1 MRVALGLTANIKDS
15 LVFRLGSTVED
26 AVYPNRV
33 GEQDREAAGGEVFP
47 GRALAFDGVDQCA
60 YVADE
65 GDLDIANTQSV
76 AIGDELLPNNTFT
89 DWTNDDPDGYAIYG
103 LGGEDVDN
111 YVTQVPTGARIF
123 RTDHG
128 IGISVGGALVI
139 GKKYRLVVDVEV
151 TSGRLSWSTGVH
163 NLIDSSGVQEIEVIA
178 STDVFILYAYD
189 NGTDAI
195 VKSVYLT
202 EVTQDF
208 VLSGWIKT
216 GSDISTTKYVFG
228 KSANSIIN
236 GRYGFYV
243 AGGSLVFGYN
253 TSTGFASIIDSIVLA
268 VNTEY
273 HVSVRID
280 LVESKAYFYIDGVI
294 QNAGGTSFTGE
305 FANMADIYKFY
316 IGAGNLTGSGDPV
329 LQYECEVRDVRV
341 YHKDVTAQL
350 DDLMAGEQLGDEVAW
365 WFCEG
370 TDTLEVHDASGNG
383 YHMTAVNFD
392 ATSFVE
398 GNWQSLYNKFGYA
411 KDVYGQNIID
421 DPGFDSDD
429 YWATPSNNWSIV
441 DGVLQHALGSISGLS
456 KQELTIGR
464 KYIGQVD
471 KITETGGVSLAI
483 RIGTDY
489 HFLSAGVGTFQTS
502 VYTAG
507 SSYLGFYPNNPGDW
521 AGTLDNAVFLP
532 YYDTDIPPDMSTA
545 VGGVPTHDIFGN
557 ELTFKGQAQYK
568 AIARDR
574 SCFIGDGAAHLVM
587 NESVT
592 LSQTSWEVE
601 ARMFMGGS
609 WLGSSSGVLSAPAS
623 VPYMLRE
630 SSSLLYA
637 YYMRYDDNSIVDA
650 ISTPITPL
658 LTNEWA
664 TLKLTCDGEYI
675 NLYIDGGFISRKQLI
690 KPLHPTYNQFSR
702 IGIAFNAINQP
713 IEYVKITN
721 NGSVAANWQF
731 VEGQGTTVYDVSGN
745 GNHLTGV
752 NMDETNWGV
761 IDTPEED
768 YIAEYGCSLSVY
780 KPSGEADGI
789 LNEPIVVSYDDAF
802 YLKLIV
808 KASGTGEYI
817 LGRSDD
823 TDDYIRLTNLQEMT
837 VEINNEVVTYSGTS
851 FPIDMT
857 EKSEIILT
865 KPASSNAPLTIT
877 VDGYELVPTGSHTY
891 SSGFSVEFDQL
902 GARYTYETGDACE
915 LYYMEYNGTVYSLL
929 LEDLLETNV
938 GLEQRVI
945 PAVPYENTY
954 VARFNGTD
962 NIAGLRIDDFRS
974 SDSSGSIKAR
984 VYLEE
989 VGSPIYVF
997 SNMDAAQGSVYLCA
1011 SIDVSGKP
1019 YLDVRNGATF
1029 WNRLQADD
1037 ALSAGWH
1044 ELEFISDGS
1053 SYDIKVDG
1061 SSVDFTVAAGNDDG
1075 KWFADFIQLD
1085 EINIGSI
1092 GDVSPTYGKGK
1103 IDWVKI
1109 NDGIAGDW
1117 IADPTVGGFKD
1128 QSSAGNDMYMLG
1140 GFPRYEIKSQV
1151 AAQPSL
1157 DANYLPLQYKQ
1168 QGANL
1173 IPYTYLSMPG
1183 DVKEL
1188 YDADQQERYEGGLMD
1203 EGKGT
1208 FTVELGDSLLDEGR
1222 GTFTAEYG
1230 DELQPDPNFQD
1241 SGAWIGG
1248 AGWIIGNGFATKTLG
1263 STTTIYVSS
1272 PVNEIVIGKRYLL
1285 EFTIVDPGASGVNF
1299 FITGSDSTGYITEA
1313 GSYAIAVEA
1322 TTDVELFGMR
1332 SSECVVSSFSISEI
1346 LNDSDIEK
1354 WNVWG
1359 TNTIKN
1365 VDGALEITYVD
1376 TSNGAFSYLRI
1387 DGDIDRNLTVG
1398 TRYRAAF
1405 RAKVDG
1411 TAFVGVSAGG
1421 TFGAEL
1427 TDEYAWYQ
1435 IDFAAT
1441 SATGNYVFCY
1451 GLGAGE
1457 KVYIDQWNL
1466 QEIIDDSDIEKWTP
1480 FGNNTIRNVDDALEI
1495 SYVDQTIGAY
1505 TYLGGVTGDIN
1516 TNLVIG
1522 DTYKLVIRAKSVSV
1536 SGAPQIQVGGYSVDE
1551 RVTPTSEFT
1560 WMELEF
1566 VANDVAGHTIRLQNL
1581 SAGETVT
1588 IDQWELFHKTTPT
1601 GNNLIENGG
1610 ARNRLGTLITTDWEK
1625 TEGLYDIIG
1634 FEDHGSTIDG
1644 ATKVRTISDIDSN
1657 SGDFTADSW
1666 TKEDGWSYGSAQYT
1680 NDGQNKR
1687 IFRTMNFGGA
1697 LQNKYIYVELDV
1709 SAYTSG
1715 DIQSRCGAGADV
1727 SYGITG
1733 VGTYKLI
1740 LLSGDGNATFILDSL
1755 SFIGSISGVRVRYLT
1770 TATAVDAG
1778 PAVTT
1783 GRLIDQIPQGDEL
1796 LTNGDF
1802 ANWTGDDPDDWSVQN
1817 DDGSNYVTEDS
1828 GKCKF
1833 INAAGSVNL
1842 RIYQGG
1848 VFTKGKYY
1856 KVTMECTSFSGTGI
1870 NITDG
1875 VTGFGAIDSVGSF
1888 TFVFRAAGTAIWILA
1903 YSACDITIDN
1913 VSAKELQVLSDD
1925 LITNGSFT
1933 ANANLN
1939 VSTCVNDS
1947 YTSFANGTATG
1958 FDVVSDGSGNQAAGT
1973 ADEIAITTGN
1983 KYIISFDM
1991 VLNSGAA
1998 PFYNLRAAHGST
2010 SRTVEGAQTAE
2021 AGHNV
2026 FQFTANANDTVLLS
2040 FYNSSAASDYEITNL
2055 SVSDAVTDWAPLDGW
2070 IIADGK
2076 ASCDGTDTKRI
2087 SQPDVYDIGDVVLVK
2102 LTVSDYVSGELAI
2115 RVGDQ
2120 YHYPGITSNGTYSI
2134 LAVADET
2141 IFAFYPHAN
2150 DYFNG
2155 SVDNVSV
2162 HKLTWGR
2169 QITDDSTNY
2178 AGFQYALPIDEF
2190 DFAIP
2195 VDYVAESI
2203 VAQQFHDG
2211 FADETSIQMADGN
2224 PGGIVTGNGF
2234 SGKAQRINGAIGE
2247 NRAYFRMPGFVMSIG
2262 KRVYVKLR
2270 YRSSKDLSWFNGIV
2284 LDDGDIPANTGD
2296 AIIYEGYGTGNY
2308 NGLISTRFGINGTS
2322 DEYQWLE
2329 FDELEIRHVLDGE
2342 FYEPEAIS
2350 GDPVIVSTNYFYE
2363 NPSMY
2368 LTRYFNAEQ
2377 WKDLIL
2383 LAPNDDLTYNDHLKL
2398 MKLTKNN

>member
-1 MRVALGLTANIKDS
+1 MLGNVNAYPWVSSMRVALGLTANIKDS

-1634 FEDHGSTIDG
+1634 FADHGSTIDG
-1644 ATKVRTISDIDSN
+1644 ATKVRTLGDELCSN
-1657 SGDFTADSW
+1657 GDFATDTVWSKG
-1666 TKEDGWSYGSAQYT
+1666 TGWSIAAGVASCDGSQTGNSNLQQTGVLEVGKYHLIEYT
-1680 NDGQNKR
+1680 
-1687 IFRTMNFGGA
+1687 
-1697 LQNKYIYVELDV
+1697 V
-1709 SAYTSG
+1709 SGYSAGTIKSLSSGFTSG
-1715 DIQSRCGAGADV
+1715 AAVSSNGVHREIVGNIHPSANTTFYLQAD
-1727 SYGITG
+1727 
-1733 VGTYKLI
+1733 L
-1740 LLSGDGNATFILDSL
+1740 N
-1755 SFIGSISGVRVRYLT
+1755 FIGSIDNVSVKEITTPTTNDTDGVL
-1770 TATAVDAG
+1770 DSQ
-1778 PAVTT
+1778 
-1783 GRLIDQIPQGDEL
+1783 RLIDQIPQSDEL
-1796 LTNGDF
+1796 LANGGFD
-1802 ANWTGDDPDDWSVQN
+1802 TDTDWGKSDASVTISGGKLN
-1817 DDGSNYVTEDS
+1817 FDGTQTSNEEATQADIVTVGLYHIVTFEISNY
-1828 GKCKF
+1828 
-1833 INAAGSVNL
+1833 AAGAFRVAVGNVGVSDWIEGNGSYTLVLKAVGNTMFFA
-1842 RIYQGG
+1842 QGNS
-1848 VFTKGKYY
+1848 
-1856 KVTMECTSFSGTGI
+1856 SF
-1870 NITDG
+1870 N
-1875 VTGFGAIDSVGSF
+1875 GS
-1888 TFVFRAAGTAIWILA
+1888 
-1903 YSACDITIDN
+1903 IDN
-1913 VSAKELQVLSDD
+1913 VSCKELQVLSDD
-1925 LITNGSFT
+1925 LVTNGAF
-1933 ANANLN
+1933 
-1939 VSTCVNDS
+1939 
-1947 YTSFANGTATG
+1947 
-1958 FDVVSDGSGNQAAGT
+1958 AAGT
-1973 ADEIAITTGN
+1973 DWTLDTEWT
-1983 KYIISFDM
+1983 IS
-1991 VLNSGAA
+1991 G
-1998 PFYNLRAAHGST
+1998 
-2010 SRTVEGAQTAE
+2010 
-2021 AGHNV
+2021 
-2026 FQFTANANDTVLLS
+2026 
-2040 FYNSSAASDYEITNL
+2040 
-2055 SVSDAVTDWAPLDGW
+2055 
-2070 IIADGK
+2070 GK
-2076 ASCDGTDTKRI
+2076 LVCDGTQSANSLVEQSGVFDPDSYYLIKFDIDSI
-2087 SQPDVYDIGDVVLVK
+2087 SGGT
-2102 LTVSDYVSGELAI
+2102 LTVSTNGKSLKGYTTSG
-2115 RVGDQ
+2115 
-2120 YHYPGITSNGTYSI
+2120 TKTI
-2134 LAVADET
+2134 LANTNDKAFADSLYFTAAAGVAVT
-2141 IFAFYPHAN
+2141 
-2150 DYFNG
+2150 
-2155 SVDNVSV
+2155 VDNVSV

-2190 DFAIP
+2190 DFAIA
-2195 VDYVAESI
+2195 DGYTAESI

-2211 FADETSIQMADGN
+2211 LADGFYN
-2224 PGGIVTGNGF
+2224 ALPAATYPITTAIVTGNGF
-2234 SGKAQRINGAIGE
+2234 SGRAQKIAE
-2247 NRAYFRMPGFVMSIG
+2247 NNATNYATMYEVSMNPFPMEGQYLVTG
-2262 KRVYVKLR
+2262 K
-2270 YRSSKDLSWFNGIV
+2270 YRSSNAWSIV
-2284 LDDGDIPANTGD
+2284 NSSGVNLGDSTPSANTGD
-2296 AIIYEGYGTGNY
+2296 AEAFSIVLTISGTQYGRIQVSGAD
-2308 NGLISTRFGINGTS
+2308 S
-2322 DEYQWLE
+2322 WLE
-2329 FDELEIRHVLDGE
+2329 LDELEIRPILDAE
-2342 FYEPEAIS
+2342 FYEPEAIG
-2350 GDPVIVSTNYFYE
+2350 GDSVIVSTNYFHD

-2368 LTRYFNAEQ
+2368 LTRYFNAQ
-2377 WKDLIL
+2377 SWKDLIL